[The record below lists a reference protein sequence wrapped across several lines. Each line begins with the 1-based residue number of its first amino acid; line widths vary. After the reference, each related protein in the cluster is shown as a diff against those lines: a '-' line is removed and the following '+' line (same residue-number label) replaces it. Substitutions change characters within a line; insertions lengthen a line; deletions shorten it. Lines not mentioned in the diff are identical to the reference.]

1 MILLLTR
8 DLFFSSK
15 VTGTGQLL
23 GLSIKACGGLELFG
37 QWLVDPAAPVTA
49 VILDLGSGMA
59 PADVAAAIPSGPTV
73 RLMAF
78 GSHVDVA
85 AMNAAREAGFEPVLP
100 RSRFTAELTQ
110 LLQGLSS

>member
-15 VTGTGQLL
+15 ITGTGQLL
-23 GLSIKACGGLELFG
+23 GLTIKACGGLELFG
-37 QWLVDPAAPVTA
+37 QWLADPADPVAA

-59 PADVAAAIPSGPTV
+59 PADVAAAIPSGQTV
-73 RLMAF
+73 KMLAF

-100 RSRFTAELTQ
+100 RSRFTAELPQ
-110 LLQGLSS
+110 LLQSLSN